1 MSIFCRHKWDLKYH
15 TKLWLYDEIF
25 GRSNGN
31 FYYDDITYRVEVVCN
46 KCGKIKKLTAKN
58 TKINWYS
65 EKNFNLLSETEKSS
79 FTIKKNNFLKKIQ
92 KKYGITID

>member
-31 FYYDDITYRVEVVCN
+31 FYYDDITYRVEVVCIN
-46 KCGKIKKLTAKN
+46 VVKLKN
-58 TKINWYS
+58 
-65 EKNFNLLSETEKSS
+65 LPQ
-79 FTIKKNNFLKKIQ
+79 KIQ
-92 KKYGITID
+92 KLIGIAKRILIF